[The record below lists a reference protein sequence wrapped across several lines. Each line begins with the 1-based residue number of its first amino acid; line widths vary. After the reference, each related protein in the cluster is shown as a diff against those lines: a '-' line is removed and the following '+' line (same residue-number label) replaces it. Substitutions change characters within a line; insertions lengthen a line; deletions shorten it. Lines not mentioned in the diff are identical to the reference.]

1 MGPVRSIVCLAAGIA
16 AAHATR
22 AATLSDA
29 DLAAMEGKYGA
40 HRQIDGVGGWT
51 ADFQQEVKSPDL
63 AQPIT
68 SRGKLDFE
76 SPDAL
81 TLTYA
86 EPVAGQVA
94 MIHGKFQQVFPGRKA
109 ESSSAELLQ
118 SLVQFFHLPP
128 QAWRAQFAITA
139 TMNAGLLTIHL
150 AVKPGASTTQPATI
164 EEAIDSVTFDP
175 VSLEIGFSNHTSL
188 KFIFTNWQRTQET
201 RKTS

>member
-1 MGPVRSIVCLAAGIA
+1 
-16 AAHATR
+16 
-22 AATLSDA
+22 
-29 DLAAMEGKYGA
+29 MEGKYGA

-51 ADFQQEVKSPDL
+51 ADFQQEVQSPDL

-86 EPVAGQVA
+86 EPAAGQVA
-94 MIHGKFQQVFPGRKA
+94 MIHGKFQQAFPGRKA
-109 ESSSAELLQ
+109 ESSSADLLQ

-128 QAWRAQFAITA
+128 QAWHGQFVITA
-139 TMNAGLLTIHL
+139 TRGEGLLMIHL
-150 AVKPGASTTQPATI
+150 AAKPGASTTQPATI

-175 VSLEIGFSNHTSL
+175 VSLEIGFSNRTSL
-188 KFIFTNWQRTQET
+188 KFIFSNWQRAKET
-201 RKTS
+201 PRTS